1 MTNKAYC
8 ERCNKK
14 VKYVIVDNVDYE
26 VSINNKI
33 VRFIGKEAVCEV
45 CKHEVFVE
53 KVEKY
58 NQMMFEKEA
67 LKNGN

>member
-14 VKYVIVDNVDYE
+14 VKYVIVDNVDYR
-26 VSINNKI
+26 VSNNNKI
-33 VRFIGKEAVCEV
+33 IRFIGKEAICAI

-58 NQMMFEKEA
+58 NQIMFETEA
-67 LKNGN
+67 LEID